1 MKRMLFLLFTSC
13 TASYPSM
20 SEWGQRTPAR
30 KEELKLMAL
39 QRKLDSAEEE
49 RQRAIDEV
57 ESLQTDVQRAQIAFV
72 AKQVELYER
81 QIQRLSKD
89 PQRYAEF
96 LQTEANMLFLKER
109 EMLRDVIHD
118 GTPNAAFEAQ
128 QMLDRILRFIT
139 MLNDE
144 RRLDSE
150 RLVR

>member
-1 MKRMLFLLFTSC
+1 
-13 TASYPSM
+13 
-20 SEWGQRTPAR
+20 
-30 KEELKLMAL
+30 MAL